1 MLAVLNGSSTPEP
14 ALLKLQAEKKLQH
27 PHFGGK
33 QPKQHKLL
41 KCIST
46 VCKEEKYK
54 LAEELESTCEEL
66 DKALEEL
73 SKC

>member
-14 ALLKLQAEKKLQH
+14 ALLKPQAKKKLQH
-27 PHFGGK
+27 PQFVGK
-33 QPKQHKLL
+33 QPKQHKPL
-41 KCIST
+41 KCISI
-46 VCKEEKYK
+46 VRKEEKDK
-54 LAEELESTCEEL
+54 LAQELESTREEQ